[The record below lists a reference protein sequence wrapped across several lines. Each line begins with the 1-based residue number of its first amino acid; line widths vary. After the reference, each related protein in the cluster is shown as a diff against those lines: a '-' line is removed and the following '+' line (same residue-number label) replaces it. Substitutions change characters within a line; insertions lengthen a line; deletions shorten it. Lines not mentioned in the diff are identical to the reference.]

1 MTSSISSSYL
11 DLDGAMGEGGG
22 QVLRTALA
30 LAVCTGQSFH
40 IIKIRAARK
49 KPGLQQQHL
58 TAVRAATKIS
68 QAQVEG
74 ANLGSTELTFRPGE
88 VRPGNYQFAMSTAGS
103 TTLVLQTILYPLL
116 LASGPSQLTL
126 EGGTHNPLAPP
137 VDFITQ
143 TFLPILNQL
152 GPQVSA
158 QLTRYGFYPKGG
170 GQLTVDLV
178 PTAHFKPLV
187 LMERGKL
194 VARQAKAI
202 VAGIPDHVAHRELQR
217 VADKL
222 KWPAECLVPDILPAV
237 QGPGNVLL
245 LQLRYEHVT
254 EIFTSFGERRLPA
267 ESVADK
273 AIQRLQQYLA
283 AEVPV
288 GEYLADQLLIPLALA
303 GKGEFLT
310 VAPSTHTLTN
320 IEVIKT
326 FLPVPITVTKGP
338 EKGWIIKI

>member
-1 MTSSISSSYL
+1 MFSAWYPT
-11 DLDGAMGEGGG
+11 GG
-22 QVLRTALA
+22 
-30 LAVCTGQSFH
+30 
-40 IIKIRAARK
+40 
-49 KPGLQQQHL
+49 
-58 TAVRAATKIS
+58 
-68 QAQVEG
+68 
-74 ANLGSTELTFRPGE
+74 
-88 VRPGNYQFAMSTAGS
+88 
-103 TTLVLQTILYPLL
+103 
-116 LASGPSQLTL
+116 
-126 EGGTHNPLAPP
+126 
-137 VDFITQ
+137 
-143 TFLPILNQL
+143 
-152 GPQVSA
+152 
-158 QLTRYGFYPKGG
+158 
-170 GQLTVDLV
+170 
-178 PTAHFKPLV
+178 
-187 LMERGKL
+187 
-194 VARQAKAI
+194 
-202 VAGIPDHVAHRELQR
+202 
-217 VADKL
+217 
-222 KWPAECLVPDILPAV
+222 
-237 QGPGNVLL
+237 GPGNVLL